1 MKKIKEVKKVEKSSG
16 NVFADL
22 DLSSPQDRLVKA
34 QLAHQICQAVA
45 ARRLTQ
51 TKAAQIMGLDQPK
64 VSALMHGKLKGFSVE
79 RLFQCLNDLGH
90 EIQIAIH
97 PVRESGRRGGI
108 HVFAANLSCP

>member
-1 MKKIKEVKKVEKSSG
+1 MKKIKEVKKVQKSSG
-16 NVFADL
+16 NIFADL

-34 QLAHQICQAVA
+34 ELAHQICQAIA

-51 TKAAQIMGLDQPK
+51 TKAAEIMGLDQPK

-90 EIQIAIH
+90 EIRITIR
-97 PVRESGRRGGI
+97 PVRPGSRRGDT
-108 HVFAANLSCP
+108 HVVAVAM

>member
-1 MKKIKEVKKVEKSSG
+1 MKKIKEVKKVQKSSG
-16 NVFADL
+16 NIFADL

-34 QLAHQICQAVA
+34 ELAHRICQAIA

-51 TKAAQIMGLDQPK
+51 TKAAEIMRLDQPK

-90 EIQIAIH
+90 EIQITIRPA
-97 PVRESGRRGGI
+97 RQGSRRGDT
-108 HVFAANLSCP
+108 HVVAVAV